1 MSADVSSRGANGPG
15 SAAPCPALLQEA
27 QAVAR
32 ALTRALP
39 EAGVFVVDADLRIVV
54 FAGAVPAARGPDAE
68 VMLGRVA
75 SDAFPAT
82 AGPIRDGCTVA
93 LAGGTWHGVH
103 VASSDGIRF
112 AVQTSPLE
120 LADGRVA
127 GAVVV
132 LQDATP
138 RDSASADL
146 GRRLAQQAAVA
157 ELGLRITEGLA
168 GGALEH
174 LAAELCRRAME
185 ADLTSVIEIPAGGGD
200 VAILRAGTGWT
211 PGSIGRAELPLA
223 ADRLAGYVVRAG
235 GPVVIDDLETDARCS
250 SPLLLAQGMTCGIS
264 TPIGNPRAPLGIL
277 GAHSRTPR
285 RFSLEDVA
293 LMQSIASLL
302 AGAAE
307 RERSAGLMQEAQ
319 ARFRS
324 AFQYAPIGMALFD
337 TSPRPG
343 DPILMQVNDALCA
356 MLGYDAEALGRA
368 DPLALSHPEDL
379 YIGVAEGLALASG
392 RAPSCTVEKRLLR
405 ADGTVMHARI
415 RGSLVLGS
423 DGETGYGICQVED
436 LTETTLLRRQED
448 RIWELSA
455 DLLAIIGPAGF
466 VRVSPSWETC
476 LGFSAAELSAL
487 PFEQLIHPEDQQLSS
502 DAFAR
507 AVDVPDVESHFECR
521 VRTSRGDWRWLA
533 WSARCAE
540 REGDDPV
547 RVYCTARDITDRRE
561 TQRALVESLSLF
573 DQSFENAPIGM
584 SITEPSTGRLLRVND
599 ALCRLLGRSEYELL
613 ALDSVLE
620 ITHPDDQAG
629 AQAVLADDVA
639 GDGTFQT
646 EKRYV
651 RPDGS
656 TPWCS
661 LHVTPIR
668 DADGTVTALFGQII
682 DIDEQKARQT
692 ELERKLD
699 DIGWVERIREALEH
713 GRLELHSQPIV
724 DLASGEIV
732 QRELLIR
739 MRDEAGELV
748 PPGMFLPAAEEHGL
762 IEDIDRWVLSQAVQ
776 LAARGEAVE
785 VNVSAASMSRPA
797 FLTAVE
803 RELERSGA
811 DPACLVFEITETAL
825 MRQMDLGV
833 AFAERL
839 ASLGCRF
846 ALDDFGTGYASFTYL
861 KRLPVHY
868 LKIDR
873 DFVRELV
880 ASPRDRHVVQ
890 AIVNLASGFEAQTIA
905 EGVEDAETLKLLSAC
920 GVDYAQGFHLGR
932 PAPLTCPAR
941 GA

>member
-1 MSADVSSRGANGPG
+1 MSADVSSRGANGLA
-15 SAAPCPALLQEA
+15 SAPPCPALLQEA
-27 QAVAR
+27 QSVAR

-39 EAGVFVVDADLRIVV
+39 EAGVFVVDRDLRIIV
-54 FAGAVPAARGPDAE
+54 FAGALPAARGQRAE
-68 VMLGRVA
+68 AVLGRVA
-75 SDAFPAT
+75 TEAYPAT
-82 AGPIRDGCTVA
+82 AGPVRDGCAAA
-93 LAGGTWHGVH
+93 LAGRSWHGLH
-103 VASSDGIRF
+103 VASSDGVRF
-112 AVQTSPLE
+112 AVQTSPLP
-120 LADGRVA
+120 LADGSVA

-138 RDSASADL
+138 RESESADL
-146 GRRLAQQAAVA
+146 DRRLAQQAAVA
-157 ELGLRITEGLA
+157 ELGLRITEGLS
-168 GGALEH
+168 GRALQD
-174 LAAELCRRAME
+174 LATELCHRAMD
-185 ADLTSVIEIPAGGGD
+185 ADLTSVIEVPADGGD
-200 VAILRAGTGWT
+200 TALLRAGTGWT
-211 PGSIGRAELPLA
+211 PGSVGTAVLPLA
-223 ADRLAGYVVRAG
+223 PDRMAGYVVRAG
-235 GPVVIDDLETDARCS
+235 GPVLIDDLATDARCS

-285 RFSLEDVA
+285 RFTLEDVA
-293 LMQSIASLL
+293 FMQSLASLL

-307 RERSAGLMQEAQ
+307 RERSVRLMQEAQ

-337 TSPRPG
+337 ATPRPG
-343 DPILMQVNDALCA
+343 EPLLTEVNDALCA
-356 MLGYDAEALGRA
+356 MLGYDAETLASV
-368 DPLALSHPEDL
+368 DPRDLSHPDDL
-379 YIGVAEGLALASG
+379 YIGVAEGMALASG
-392 RAPSCTVEKRLLR
+392 RAPSYTVEKRLRR
-405 ADGTVMHARI
+405 ADGSVMHARI
-415 RGSLVLGS
+415 RASLVLGS
-423 DGETGYGICQVED
+423 ENETGYGICQVED
-436 LTETTLLRRQED
+436 LTETTILRREED

-476 LGFSAAELSAL
+476 LGFTSAELAAL
-487 PFEQLIHPEDQQLSS
+487 PFEQLIHPEDQQLTS

-507 AVDVPDVESHFECR
+507 AVDAPDVDIHFECR
-521 VRTSRGDWRWLA
+521 ARTVRGDWRWLA

-547 RVYCTARDITDRRE
+547 RVYCTARDITERRE

-584 SITEPSTGRLLRVND
+584 AIAEPGTGRYLRVND
-599 ALCRLLGRSEYELL
+599 ALCRLLGRSEDELL
-613 ALDSVLE
+613 ALESFLS
-620 ITHPDDQAG
+620 ITHPDDCDEG
-629 AQAVLADDVA
+629 ERVA
-639 GDGTFQT
+639 TAAIPGDGTFQT

-656 TPWCS
+656 TLWCS
-661 LHVTPIR
+661 LHVTAIR
-668 DADGTVTALFGQII
+668 DADGGVNALFGQII
-682 DIDEQKARQT
+682 DIDAQKARQA
-692 ELERKLD
+692 ELQRKLD

-713 GRLELHSQPIV
+713 DRFELHSQPIV
-724 DLASGEIV
+724 DLATGQTV

-748 PPGMFLPAAEEHGL
+748 PPGMFLPAAEEYGL
-762 IEDIDRWVLSQAVQ
+762 IEEIDRWVLSQAVQ

-785 VNVSAASMSRPA
+785 VNVSAASMSSPA

-803 RELERSGA
+803 HELDASGA
-811 DPACLVFEITETAL
+811 DPARLVFEITETAL

-873 DFVRELV
+873 DFVSELV
-880 ASPRDRHVVQ
+880 GSARDRHVVQ
-890 AIVNLASGFEAQTIA
+890 AIVSLANGFEAQTIA
-905 EGVEDAETLKLLSAC
+905 EGVEDAETLKLLSAY

-932 PAPLTCPAR
+932 PAPLA
-941 GA
+941 